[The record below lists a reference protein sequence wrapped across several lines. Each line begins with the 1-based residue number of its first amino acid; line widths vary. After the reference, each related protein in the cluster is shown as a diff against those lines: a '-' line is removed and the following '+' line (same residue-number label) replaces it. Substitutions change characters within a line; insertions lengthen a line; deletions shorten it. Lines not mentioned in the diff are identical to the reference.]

1 MSQQEILVH
10 LCKVMIPLIS
20 DITYTNI
27 SSSHIF
33 HILYATIN
41 ISFMNQGIKLNNK
54 NDG

>member
-27 SSSHIF
+27 SSSHI
-33 HILYATIN
+33 LYATIN
-41 ISFMNQGIKLNNK
+41 ISFMNQDIKLNNK